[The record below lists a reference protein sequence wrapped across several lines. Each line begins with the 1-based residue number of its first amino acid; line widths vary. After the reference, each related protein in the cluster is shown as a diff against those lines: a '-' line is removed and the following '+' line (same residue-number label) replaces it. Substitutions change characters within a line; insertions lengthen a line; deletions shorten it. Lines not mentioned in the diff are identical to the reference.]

1 MRYELGSLWRSK
13 LRSHFQIVESY
24 AEIMSHVTCGTHVHV
39 SPGGS
44 EWTLDQVRNVS
55 RSILY
60 FEEAFE
66 LLLPPDRRA
75 NPQCVSNRIENP
87 KLRHL
92 PDLDT
97 CCQKIHEC
105 TTIEALVHLM
115 NANVI
120 DAKNWYGGVLY
131 TDRRYGFNFENLLG
145 GGLRTIGMPSK
156 LESILPRVLTIL
168 RQYSESLPVSLNMR
182 TVSCGQNLELLS
194 C

>member
-1 MRYELGSLWRSK
+1 MLIHIGQGAIEFVSPIMRYKFGSLWRLN

-24 AEIMSHVTCGTHVHV
+24 AEIMSDVTCGTHVHV

-44 EWTLDQVRNVS
+44 KWTLDQVRNVS
-55 RSILY
+55 RSVLY

-75 NPQCVSNRIENP
+75 NPECRSNRIENR

-105 TTIEALVHLM
+105 TTIDALVRLM

-120 DAKNWYGGVLY
+120 VGENSYEEVFAT
-131 TDRRYGFNFENLLG
+131 TDRRYGFNFENLLDG
-145 GGLRTIGMPSK
+145 RLGTIGMPSK
-156 LESILPRVLTIL
+156 LESIPPQVLTI
-168 RQYSESLPVSLNMR
+168 
-182 TVSCGQNLELLS
+182 
-194 C
+194 